1 MTRSPPKRMSAMT
14 GLKVRNTPVGGGTTP
29 AVPSRTGFSSSIQPA
44 QEHLSGRGEPEASP
58 PKTLQRHKVGKA
70 LCGAKTRKGLRCV
83 RRVVEGNA
91 RCPNH
96 GGLSTGP
103 KTAEGR
109 ARCTLNLPN
118 VRVMVLRQA
127 AGITESGSRVG
138 TRMSSALKVKTNLP
152 TLDFEARTIA
162 FGPWPPPSVPQ

>member
-1 MTRSPPKRMSAMT
+1 MT
-14 GLKVRNTPVGGGTTP
+14 GRKDRITPVDGSPTP
-29 AVPSRTGFSSSIQPA
+29 ADPPATGFSRSIPQPA
-44 QEHLSGRGEPEASP
+44 PDQPSGVVEAEEAP
-58 PKTLQRHKVGKA
+58 PKPKQRHKVGKA
-70 LCGAKTRKGLRCV
+70 LCGAKTRKGLPCV

-118 VRVMVLRQA
+118 VRAMVLRQA
-127 AGITESGSRVG
+127 KGVAKSRSRAGA
-138 TRMSSALKVKTNLP
+138 RMSSGL
-152 TLDFEARTIA
+152 
-162 FGPWPPPSVPQ
+162 